1 MKNKK
6 NLISLIIVLIIV
18 AIILTIVI
26 IINYDKDKYGDAYEK
41 NQDESNIKINY
52 EYQKVNNST
61 LFYTVGDCAQKY
73 FDYISLD
80 ISNKEE
86 NQTYTSELVDL
97 NIDTEQEKKQ
107 AIYNILDKQYISQ
120 NNINLDNIENFINK
134 ASEKIIFTPT
144 KMNMLDGSVIQ
155 RFAVYGIIDNGKDV
169 QSIYII
175 VNLDYYN
182 MTYSI
187 EPVIDNKYN
196 NINEIRLDERTEE
209 IALNEN
215 NEFVYNRISEESIIR
230 NYISYYKTN
239 ALKNSTIA
247 YNLLDEEY
255 REKKFGDIEKY
266 KKYVNDNK
274 EMISSSILNSY
285 QINNND
291 GYTQYI
297 CIDNLGNYYIFK
309 ETAIMEYT
317 VILDTYTIDLPEF
330 IEKYN
335 NGTEQQKVALN
346 IEKFMQAI
354 NTKDYKYAY
363 NCLADSFKNNYF
375 KTQAEFE
382 NYARENFY
390 ENSTVE
396 YNQFESQGDI
406 YTYSVILKDKVSGEQ
421 KTKTFIMRLGEET
434 DFEMSF
440 NR

>member
-1 MKNKK
+1 MKKTIK
-6 NLISLIIVLIIV
+6 SLIIILSILSIICIMILLINNISKRNSKGLYIEDPAKPEEKYTYQKQKYECNEFEFV
-18 AIILTIVI
+18 RVNTEDIIL
-26 IINYDKDKYGDAYEK
+26 
-41 NQDESNIKINY
+41 
-52 EYQKVNNST
+52 
-61 LFYTVGDCAQKY
+61 KY
-73 FDYISLD
+73 F
-80 ISNKEE
+80 
-86 NQTYTSELVDL
+86 
-97 NIDTEQEKKQ
+97 
-107 AIYNILDKQYISQ
+107 
-120 NNINLDNIENFINK
+120 
-134 ASEKIIFTPT
+134 
-144 KMNMLDGSVIQ
+144 
-155 RFAVYGIIDNGKDV
+155 
-169 QSIYII
+169 
-175 VNLDYYN
+175 
-182 MTYSI
+182 
-187 EPVIDNKYN
+187 NKYKDN
-196 NINEIRLDERTEE
+196 MFN
-209 IALNEN
+209 
-215 NEFVYNRISEESIIR
+215 
-230 NYISYYKTN
+230 
-239 ALKNSTIA
+239 
-247 YNLLDEEY
+247 
-255 REKKFGDIEKY
+255 DIEKAYNSLDNVY
-266 KKYVNDNK
+266 KETKFG
-274 EMISSSILNSY
+274 SINEYKAYIEKNREQLMVSTLSSY

-421 KTKTFIMRLGEET
+421 KTKTFIMRLGEGT
-434 DFEMSF
+434 NFVLSF
-440 NR
+440 DR